1 VVICR
6 RRQQPSRT
14 NETIKTYR
22 IHLAKL
28 RWCCEQE
35 LGRSPSTWRAQ
46 DVKAFKM
53 FLLKLPEQALCA
65 AGAKEREEGYT
76 PFHNVPAASSQACW
90 SRRKIDPCHFGGAVR
105 T

>member
-1 VVICR
+1 
-6 RRQQPSRT
+6 
-14 NETIKTYR
+14 
-22 IHLAKL
+22 
-28 RWCCEQE
+28 
-35 LGRSPSTWRAQ
+35 
-46 DVKAFKM
+46 M